1 MGTRCG
7 LRSASS
13 VASRATLA
21 ISSLARI
28 FDEMKGRLSG
38 MAGNNTSPIIL
49 VLSVPYTWHLDD
61 SILFSD
67 MLNRRDGRLLR
78 WGIFPDD
85 CIFSR
90 ETPFFELR
98 IGWLWNAVREWFF
111 NRFLTLEHRPQL
123 SLPGRAL
130 APGKICAVEGAPEDA
145 KPTTARRVA
154 AGCPIPRDRTPRLQD
169 FAH

>member
-85 CIFSR
+85 CISLERHRSLNCVSDGCGTQSGSGFSI
-90 ETPFFELR
+90 T
-98 IGWLWNAVREWFF
+98 
-111 NRFLTLEHRPQL
+111 
-123 SLPGRAL
+123 S
-130 APGKICAVEGAPEDA
+130 
-145 KPTTARRVA
+145 
-154 AGCPIPRDRTPRLQD
+154 
-169 FAH
+169 